1 MEQKIKEI
9 RENSKIKRKPHKNVH
24 KIINTYN
31 LENPK
36 KFKKIIRE
44 NRIKEFTENQAKNKN
59 KQKRGSK
66 FGSHGKQKIEL
77 FNFRKKKA

>member
-1 MEQKIKEI
+1 MKYFKSDEMKVKMNEI
-9 RENSKIKRKPHKNVH
+9 RENSKLKRKPHKNVH

-44 NRIKEFTENQAKNKN
+44 NRIREFNEN
-59 KQKRGSK
+59 
-66 FGSHGKQKIEL
+66 
-77 FNFRKKKA
+77 